1 MAEQTTERKM
11 EGTITD
17 KPKGSVRVCIRVRPQ
32 LKREVLYRQVVEA
45 VSDKI
50 VHLLRDGSI
59 VEAQF
64 DRVFDQDVSQKEAY
78 ESVSDAVEAVTK
90 GYNSTIFAYGQTGTG
105 KTFTILGGSFTGK
118 ESVAA
123 ARDESSA
130 TKSAGRNE
138 LPQYAGIIP
147 RAADELFHFAQQ
159 SALKAEKVDV
169 FCTYLEIYN
178 ERMHDLLEPFKKSR
192 KKDPLDVSRKK
203 AGLELR
209 DDPERGIYVPGSTVV
224 KVTSAQSLMKILRR
238 GNKHRTVRQT
248 EMNQKSSRSHT
259 ILQLSVEQKVN
270 RGGKAVLIRSKLNL
284 VDLAGSERFPQMES
298 EEERIQ
304 EQRTINASLSALA
317 NCIACITEKG
327 RVHIPYRDSK
337 LTHLLQDSLGGNC
350 LTTIVA
356 TISPSECAV
365 DETMSTLKF
374 ATRASNVKNVAT
386 TNIVEDPRR
395 QIEAKDKEIE
405 RLRMLLSK
413 FISDDGNTDIS
424 VLTSLQEKLNDA
436 TVELDSLRVEAAH
449 LREELKSEKLQKK
462 QLLGILK
469 AKQDERYEYRADGSL
484 SRQGSSGRA
493 SRTPQD
499 ETRLGPD
506 GTAGHHGYANSDSG
520 MAVKQPR
527 TYEEGMTPS
536 TNMLKFQDRMR
547 SEIDY
552 QNSMDRKKKSTGAAK
567 KKTGRSTLTSNLP
580 EKTPGN
586 DWSKMQQEIDS
597 LRSNLG
603 MGNGGT
609 LDFES
614 QPVNSPKKAWGR
626 SSLFRTSSEPQPPPL
641 MPTTNQMAWTNSNS
655 VDDQFKLNKS
665 TSNRS
670 VLEPRTNFGRST
682 LGLGQSKA
690 KPPTISRAIDET
702 QFDRGSLIYI
712 LGNSSSSVW
721 AKKIMSDIEKGNRR
735 LKNIQGNRTRGGFA

>member
-1 MAEQTTERKM
+1 MIAPLGSHPPRHLSLLFLQ
-11 EGTITD
+11 D
-17 KPKGSVRVCIRVRPQ
+17 KV
-32 LKREVLYRQVVEA
+32 
-45 VSDKI
+45 

-64 DRVFDQDVSQKEAY
+64 DRVFDQDVSQQEAY
-78 ESVSDAVEAVTK
+78 ASVSDAVEAVTK

-105 KTFTILGGSFTGK
+105 KTYTILGGSFTGK

-123 ARDESSA
+123 ARDETSG
-130 TKSAGRNE
+130 TKSGGRNE
-138 LPQYAGIIP
+138 LPKYAGIIP
-147 RAADELFHFAQQ
+147 RAADELFYFAQQ

-178 ERMHDLLEPFKKSR
+178 ERMHDLLEPFKKGK

-248 EMNQKSSRSHT
+248 EVNQKSSRSHT

-270 RGGKAVLIRSKLNL
+270 RGDKAVLIRSKLNL

-317 NCIACITEKG
+317 NVIACITEKG

-356 TISPSECAV
+356 TVSPSECAV

-374 ATRASNVKNVAT
+374 ATMASNVKNIAT
-386 TNIVEDPRR
+386 TNIVEDPQR
-395 QIEAKDKEIE
+395 QIEAKNKEIE
-405 RLRMLLSK
+405 RLRVLLSK
-413 FISDDGNTDIS
+413 FISDDGSTDIA

-436 TVELDSLRVEAAH
+436 TVELESLRVEARN

-484 SRQGSSGRA
+484 SRQDSSGRA
-493 SRTPQD
+493 SRTPQQD
-499 ETRLGPD
+499 DHRDKTGLGARH
-506 GTAGHHGYANSDSG
+506 TAGYATSDSG
-520 MAVKQPR
+520 LPLKHRR
-527 TYEEGMTPS
+527 TPQGFEEGGITPS

-547 SEIDY
+547 TEIDF
-552 QNSMDRKKKSTGAAK
+552 QNSIERPKKSSKKPKG
-567 KKTGRSTLTSNLP
+567 KKTGRSTLSGTNQTEMAPSAGN
-580 EKTPGN
+580 N
-586 DWSKMQQEIDS
+586 DWTKIQQEIDD

-603 MGNGGT
+603 MRGST
-609 LDFES
+609 PDYES
-614 QPVNSPKKAWGR
+614 QPVTSPKKAWGR
-626 SSLFRTSSEPQPPPL
+626 SSLFRTSSEPPPPPL
-641 MPTTNQMAWTNSNS
+641 MPTTNQMAWTNSAEE
-655 VDDQFKLNKS
+655 DQLKVS
-665 TSNRS
+665 TKNTQGRS

-682 LGLGQSKA
+682 LGHGKS
-690 KPPTISRAIDET
+690 KPPIMSRAVNES

-712 LGNSSSSVW
+712 LGSSSSSVW

-735 LKNIQGNRTRGGFA
+735 LKNIDRARNGIHV

>member
-1 MAEQTTERKM
+1 M
-11 EGTITD
+11 
-17 KPKGSVRVCIRVRPQ
+17 
-32 LKREVLYRQVVEA
+32 
-45 VSDKI
+45 

-64 DRVFDQDVSQKEAY
+64 DRVFDQDVSQQEAY
-78 ESVSDAVEAVTK
+78 ASVSDAVEAVTK

-105 KTFTILGGSFTGK
+105 KTYTILGGSFTGK
-118 ESVAA
+118 ESVSA
-123 ARDESSA
+123 ARDEPPSA
-130 TKSAGRNE
+130 SKLGGRNE
-138 LPQYAGIIP
+138 LPKYAGIIP
-147 RAADELFHFAQQ
+147 RAADELFQFAQQ

-270 RGGKAVLIRSKLNL
+270 RGDKAVLIRSKLNL

-317 NCIACITEKG
+317 NVIACITEKG

-356 TISPSECAV
+356 TVSPSECAV

-374 ATRASNVKNVAT
+374 ATRAGNVKNVAT

-405 RLRMLLSK
+405 RLRALLSK
-413 FISDDGNTDIS
+413 FVSEDGSTDIS

-436 TVELDSLRVEAAH
+436 TVELDSLRVEAKQ
-449 LREELKSEKLQKK
+449 LREDLKVERLQKK

-469 AKQDERYEYRADGSL
+469 QRQDERYEYRADGSL

-493 SRTPQD
+493 SRTPQED
-499 ETRLGPD
+499 RAMAHDATPSGMPGSERR
-506 GTAGHHGYANSDSG
+506 GYASSDSG
-520 MAVKQPR
+520 V
-527 TYEEGMTPS
+527 PS
-536 TNMLKFQDRMR
+536 TNLLKFQDRMR
-547 SEIDY
+547 NEIDL
-552 QNSMDRKKKSTGAAK
+552 QNGIDRGKLKPKA
-567 KKTGRSTLTSNLP
+567 KKTGRSTLGQSGTAGGGAKAATSSSQD
-580 EKTPGN
+580 
-586 DWSKMQQEIDS
+586 DWGKMQEEIDS

-603 MGNGGT
+603 VGVSVGGAST
-609 LDFES
+609 SADFEQTS
-614 QPVNSPKKAWGR
+614 LASPKKAWGR
-626 SSLFRTSSEPQPPPL
+626 SSLFRASSDPPPL
-641 MPTTNQMAWTNSNS
+641 MPATNQMAWAGSLVTAGGGSS
-655 VDDQFKLNKS
+655 DFLKPAKGGPGAS
-665 TSNRS
+665 GRA

-682 LGLGQSKA
+682 LGLGQAQTKT
-690 KPPTISRAIDET
+690 KPPIMSRAIDES

-721 AKKIMSDIEKGNRR
+721 AKKIMSDIDKGNRR
-735 LKNIQGNRTRGGFA
+735 LRNIQGNRARSGLAM

>member
-1 MAEQTTERKM
+1 MKTKISGSMTALLHQTSFQQWSRVKQTTDFRLFFFFSLLQ
-11 EGTITD
+11 D
-17 KPKGSVRVCIRVRPQ
+17 KV
-32 LKREVLYRQVVEA
+32 
-45 VSDKI
+45 

-64 DRVFDQDVSQKEAY
+64 DKVFDQDVSQQEAY
-78 ESVSDAVEAVTK
+78 DSIRDGVEAVTK

-105 KTFTILGGSFTGK
+105 KTYTILGGSFTGK

-123 ARDESSA
+123 ARDDPSSSKA
-130 TKSAGRNE
+130 VGKNE
-138 LPQYAGIIP
+138 LPKYAGIIP

-178 ERMHDLLEPFKKSR
+178 ERMHDLLEPFKKSK

-224 KVTSAQSLMKILRR
+224 KVTSTQSLMKILRR

-270 RGGKAVLIRSKLNL
+270 RGDRAVLIRSKLNL
-284 VDLAGSERFPQMES
+284 VDLAGSERFPQMETQDG
-298 EEERIQ
+298 RIK

-317 NCIACITEKG
+317 QVIACITEKG

-350 LTTIVA
+350 LTTILA

-365 DETMSTLKF
+365 DETISTLKF
-374 ATRASNVKNVAT
+374 ATRASNVKNIAT

-405 RLRMLLSK
+405 RLRTLLSK
-413 FISDDGNTDIS
+413 FISEDGNTDIS
-424 VLTSLQEKLNDA
+424 VLTSLQESLND
-436 TVELDSLRVEAAH
+436 TMVELESLRAETRN

-469 AKQDERYEYRADGSL
+469 AKQDERFEYRADGSL

-499 ETRLGPD
+499 DHKLGP
-506 GTAGHHGYANSDSG
+506 HGITQHSYANSDSG
-520 MAVKQPR
+520 LPKSHRSPKGFV
-527 TYEEGMTPS
+527 EEMTPS

-547 SEIDY
+547 SEIDL
-552 QNSMDRKKKSTGAAK
+552 QNSLGRKDTNLAPKGRKKVAGD
-567 KKTGRSTLTSNLP
+567 TLNSQS
-580 EKTPGN
+580 EMTPVAGN
-586 DWSKMQQEIDS
+586 NEWNKIQQEIED
-597 LRSNLG
+597 LRANLG
-603 MGNGGT
+603 MGGNAT
-609 LDFES
+609 PDSDS
-614 QPVNSPKKAWGR
+614 QPVASPKKAWGR
-626 SSLFRTSSEPQPPPL
+626 SSLFRTSSEPPAPIA
-641 MPTTNQMAWTNSNS
+641 PTPQQMAWTNSIPT
-655 VDDQFKLNKS
+655 DDRYKLNRDTNS
-665 TSNRS
+665 RS
-670 VLEPRTNFGRST
+670 FLGPTNYGRSS
-682 LGLGQSKA
+682 LGGGIPKA
-690 KPPTISRAIDET
+690 PVMSRDIDSSE
-702 QFDRGSLIYI
+702 FDRGSLIYI

-721 AKKIMSDIEKGNRR
+721 AKKIMSDIDKGNRR
-735 LKNIQGNRTRGGFA
+735 LKNINRARNGYR

>member
-1 MAEQTTERKM
+1 MILSRSVPPPSFLLFLLSSLSETLFYCLQ
-11 EGTITD
+11 D
-17 KPKGSVRVCIRVRPQ
+17 K
-32 LKREVLYRQVVEA
+32 L
-45 VSDKI
+45 

-59 VEAQF
+59 VEAHF
-64 DRVFDQDVSQKEAY
+64 DRVFDQDVSQQETY

-105 KTFTILGGSFTGK
+105 KTYTILGGSFTGK
-118 ESVAA
+118 ESVAT
-123 ARDESSA
+123 ARDDQSVS
-130 TKSAGRNE
+130 KSTGRNE
-138 LPQYAGIIP
+138 LPKYAGIIP

-178 ERMHDLLEPFKKSR
+178 ERMHDLLEPFKKSK

-270 RGGKAVLIRSKLNL
+270 RGDRAVLIRSKLNL

-317 NCIACITEKG
+317 NVISCITEKG

-405 RLRMLLSK
+405 RLRTLLSK
-413 FISDDGNTDIS
+413 FISEDGNTDIS

-436 TVELDSLRVEAAH
+436 VVELESLRVEARN

-469 AKQDERYEYRADGSL
+469 AKQDERFEYRADGSL
-484 SRQGSSGRA
+484 SRQNSSGRA

-499 ETRLGPD
+499 DRIT
-506 GTAGHHGYANSDSG
+506 HHGYANSDSG
-520 MAVKQPR
+520 ITAKQRSPK
-527 TYEEGMTPS
+527 TFKEGMTPS

-552 QNSMDRKKKSTGAAK
+552 HNSFETRQKPSRIPKGKKKPLGD
-567 KKTGRSTLTSNLP
+567 TLNSQQDIAPSSVN
-580 EKTPGN
+580 EWNKI
-586 DWSKMQQEIDS
+586 QQEIDD
-597 LRSNLG
+597 LRANLG
-603 MGNGGT
+603 MGNANSE
-609 LDFES
+609 LES
-614 QPVNSPKKAWGR
+614 QPASSPKKAWGR
-626 SSLFRTSSEPQPPPL
+626 SSLFRTSSEPPFI
-641 MPTTNQMAWTNSNS
+641 PTPNQMAWTNSAP
-655 VDDQFKLNKS
+655 VDDQFKMSKNS
-665 TSNRS
+665 TRS
-670 VLEPRTNFGRST
+670 FLGQNSNFGRSS
-682 LGLGQSKA
+682 LGLGQSK
-690 KPPTISRAIDET
+690 KPVMSRDIDET

-721 AKKIMSDIEKGNRR
+721 AKKIMADLEKGNRR
-735 LKNIQGNRTRGGFA
+735 LKNIDRARNGLGV